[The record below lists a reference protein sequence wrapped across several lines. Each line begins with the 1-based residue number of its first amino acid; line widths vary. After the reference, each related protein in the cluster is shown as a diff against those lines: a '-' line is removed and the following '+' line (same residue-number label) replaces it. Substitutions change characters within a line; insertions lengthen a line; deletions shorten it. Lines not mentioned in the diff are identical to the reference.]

1 MTHSDKL
8 VLFQQCD
15 VSFLAAVVV
24 LIFGLPFP
32 AASLNRGVVVD
43 DKTSKWASQ
52 ED

>member
-1 MTHSDKL
+1 MSHGDKL

-15 VSFLAAVVV
+15 FFFSAAVVV

-43 DKTSKWASQ
+43 DKSTKWASQ